1 MSHKITFRQQ
11 GQGPLLILL
20 HGYGGSV
27 QHWEGVAKN
36 LAADYQVIVPS
47 MSHVYM
53 SSDKLFFS
61 VQVEVLAR
69 FIRENFPD
77 RKVHV
82 VGTSYGGALA
92 WALACQCPDLVET
105 LSLINPMVTDPLH
118 HFLPTELKFF
128 FSIPLN
134 LKSIYVLLATPM
146 GRLFLKRAAQLFRD
160 ERSEGPVAI
169 EHLQGRK
176 LQFVAHMIHHFVWI
190 LRSEDWT
197 AWNQKLSQYKG
208 ECRFIYDKM
217 DPLFSKEVYVKFAE
231 QMNCHDVHALTG
243 AGHLAIKSR
252 PETIAEMIRQFI
264 QGHSKAA

>member
-27 QHWEGVAKN
+27 QHWESIAQN
-36 LAADYQVIVPS
+36 LAKDYQVVVPS
-47 MSHVYM
+47 LSHVYM
-53 SSDKLFFS
+53 SSDKLFFAI
-61 VQVEVLAR
+61 QVEVFAK

-77 RKVHV
+77 QKVYLA
-82 VGTSYGGALA
+82 GTSYGGALA
-92 WALACQCPDLVET
+92 WALSCQFPDLVEKII
-105 LSLINPMVTDPLH
+105 LVNPMVTDPIR

-134 LKSIYVLLATPM
+134 LKSIYVLLTTPM

-176 LQFVAHMIHHFVWI
+176 LQFVAHMIHHFAWI
-190 LRSEDWT
+190 LRSEDWH
-197 AWNQKLSQYKG
+197 AWNKKLEHFKG
-208 ECRFIYDKM
+208 SCRMIYDKQ
-217 DPLFSKEVYVKFAE
+217 DPLFAQEAYIKFAA
-231 QMNCHDVHALTG
+231 QIHCTDLIPLTG

-252 PETIAEMIRQFI
+252 PETIAEAIREFI
-264 QGHSKAA
+264 QDHKAA